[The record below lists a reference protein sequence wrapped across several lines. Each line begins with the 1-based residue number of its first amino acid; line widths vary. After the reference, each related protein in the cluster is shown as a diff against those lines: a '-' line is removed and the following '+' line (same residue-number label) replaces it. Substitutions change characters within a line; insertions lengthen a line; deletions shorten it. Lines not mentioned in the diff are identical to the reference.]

1 MKKVLFIT
9 MLFLAAATLSA
20 RAQMPRL
27 PDPSQHQMIRN
38 AEASRMKTYNDKS
51 KPHLKA
57 PDLERLNRQTY
68 GRMESEMRRCEVTNG
83 FRNNMNY
90 SYAREAVI
98 KAELAVEK
106 AEWRLSA
113 LIEKQRLERAELQE
127 RIDRAAYEGQDCS
140 KLIGKM
146 EKLEKKHAK
155 QLHKAQERVDKAK
168 EKYNQALRRTERS
181 LREA

>member
-57 PDLERLNRQTY
+57 PNLKRLNRQTY
-68 GRMESEMRRCEVTNG
+68 GRSEEEMRRCEVSNG
-83 FRNNMNY
+83 LMVRNNMNY
-90 SYAREAVI
+90 SYAREALV
-98 KAELAVEK
+98 KAELAIEK
-106 AEWRLSA
+106 AERNLFA
-113 LIEKQRLERAELQE
+113 LIEKQRFERAELQE
-127 RIDRAAYEGQDCS
+127 RIDLAASEGRDCS
-140 KLIGKM
+140 KLMGKM

-168 EKYNQALRRTERS
+168 AKYNQALRRTERI
-181 LREA
+181 

>member
-1 MKKVLFIT
+1 
-9 MLFLAAATLSA
+9 MLFLAATTLSA

-68 GRMESEMRRCEVTNG
+68 GHLEKEMRRCEVTNS
-83 FRNNMNY
+83 RNNMNY
-90 SYAREAVI
+90 SYARNAVI
-98 KAELAVEK
+98 KAELAIEK
-106 AEWRLSA
+106 AEWHLSA

-127 RIDRAAYEGQDCS
+127 RIDRATAEGQDCS

-155 QLHKAQERVDKAK
+155 QLHKAQERVEKAK
-168 EKYNQALRRTERS
+168 AKYNQALRRTERS
-181 LREA
+181 LRES